1 MGIRDGRCNRAH
13 LTDRERTISSLAFY
27 VFRPLMRVVRR
38 MQAHFPVQDADAL
51 VRFRQRAD
59 RLADL
64 AMRPPRGVTV
74 QREPV
79 GGVAGD
85 WLLPEGAPPDPV
97 MLFLHGGGL
106 IFTWGSPHR
115 RLVSYLARFAGL
127 RAFGVDYRLA
137 PQHVYPA
144 AHDDCFC
151 VYQALAGQ
159 GRRVVLV
166 GESSGGV
173 LALATLLRA
182 RAAGLEQPLLCAL
195 ISPTIDYGFRDTR
208 IWASDDPFVAPEFAV
223 GLHAHYVV
231 GNDTT
236 LPDLAPIG
244 ADLSGL
250 PPLLVLVAEHDAL
263 RCETD
268 RLAQA
273 AERYGVELQL
283 VVWPQMWHGWH
294 VLAPVLPEGTQ
305 ALRTLGETIRQRMIG

>member
-1 MGIRDGRCNRAH
+1 MP
-13 LTDRERTISSLAFY
+13 SLAFY
-27 VFRPLMRVVRR
+27 LFRPLMRVMRW
-38 MQAHFPVQDADAL
+38 MQARFPVQDADAF
-51 VRFRQRAD
+51 VRFRRRAD

-64 AMRPPRGVTV
+64 AMRPSRGVAV
-74 QREPV
+74 RRESV

-85 WLLPEGAPPDPV
+85 WFLPEGAPPDPV
-97 MLFLHGGGL
+97 LLFLHGGG
-106 IFTWGSPHR
+106 IVFTWGSPHR
-115 RLVSYLARFAGL
+115 RLVSYLAKFAGL
-127 RAFGVDYRLA
+127 RTFGVDYRLA
-137 PQHVYPA
+137 PEHVYPA

-151 VYQALAGQ
+151 VYQALVSQ

-182 RAAGLEQPLLCAL
+182 RAAGLGQPSLCAL
-195 ISPTIDYGFRDTR
+195 ISPTVDYGFKDAR
-208 IWASDDPFVAPEFAV
+208 IWESDDPFVAPGFVVEM
-223 GLHAHYVV
+223 HTHYVV

-250 PPLLVLVAEHDAL
+250 PPLLVLVAEYDAL

-268 RLAQA
+268 RLVQA
-273 AERYGVELQL
+273 AERDGVELEL
-283 VVWPQMWHGWH
+283 VVWPRVWHGWH

-305 ALRTLGETIRQRMIG
+305 ALRALGEAIRRRAID

>member
-1 MGIRDGRCNRAH
+1 
-13 LTDRERTISSLAFY
+13 
-27 VFRPLMRVVRR
+27 MRVLRR
-38 MQAHFPVQDADAL
+38 MQARFPLQDANAL

-74 QREPV
+74 QCETV
-79 GGVAGD
+79 AGVAGD

-115 RLVSYLARFAGL
+115 RLVSYLAKFAGL
-127 RAFGVDYRLA
+127 RTFGVDYRLA
-137 PQHVYPA
+137 PEHVYPA
-144 AHDDCFC
+144 AHDDCFS
-151 VYQALAGQ
+151 VYQALMSQ

-182 RAAGLEQPLLCAL
+182 RAAGLGQPSLCAL
-195 ISPTIDYGFRDTR
+195 ISPTVDYGFTDAQV
-208 IWASDDPFVAPEFAV
+208 WESDDPFVAPKFAI

-250 PPLLVLVAEHDAL
+250 APLLVLVAEQDVL

-273 AERYGVELQL
+273 AERYGVELDL
-283 VVWPQMWHGWH
+283 VVWPGVWHGWH
-294 VLAPVLPEGTQ
+294 VLAPLLPEGTQ
-305 ALRTLGETIRQRMIG
+305 ALRALGEAIRQRTVG